1 MSTIKRTPS
10 TRRIKALYEQILRTE
25 LTCKFYSISKK
36 SFVFVFRTIEWALQ
50 YHSNFICRNGQQ
62 NLIAEAPKTTP
73 FWVRKIMI
81 CYLWPWLLFEKRQK
95 RIFPIM
101 FMAEKLVLGCWTE
114 EQLCLPEREHWVLP
128 LYLLGRT
135 NKKKPHDKGTIFFC
149 WSTHFSFSFW
159 STVVHKLEKQKKP
172 INNV

>member
-1 MSTIKRTPS
+1 M
-10 TRRIKALYEQILRTE
+10 RRRKALYVRIIRTE
-25 LTCKFYSISKK
+25 LTCEFFPFLSIRCLRFGQW
-36 SFVFVFRTIEWALQ
+36 SFLISNKLYLQ
-50 YHSNFICRNGQQ
+50 ECSTETDSRSPENHPFLGEKNWDLLSMAM
-62 NLIAEAPKTTP
+62 IATWKEAKEY
-73 FWVRKIMI
+73 FS
-81 CYLWPWLLFEKRQK
+81 
-95 RIFPIM
+95 IM

-159 STVVHKLEKQKKP
+159 STVVLKLEKRKKP
-172 INNV
+172 INKV